1 MVSLWGTKR
10 DDDDDDDNEPSDP
23 THGQSSRPS
32 YESREPDENT
42 RLLGSQRQR
51 HADGY
56 LDPNDPAVSPYNLWS
71 VRFTRY
77 LTVLILVV
85 TFLWWV
91 LLLVSIFVSPPGLH
105 SRGSGF
111 FDFSYTTLTLGNLLV
126 ALLFFATP
134 SAAMRTSAALIALML
149 LVDMILILA
158 AKRIRLE
165 EGWVGIASVV
175 WAVVV
180 AIWCV
185 IADRVVAWGKAEEE
199 QRLTG
204 RPETRRSLR
213 EWFAVFVST
222 IILAIYVI
230 ITVLMTATLII
241 RARDAT
247 LEMPGER
254 YLVDGDKYAVHLSCV
269 GNVTYA
275 NERKNPTILLEAGE
289 HPSEYNF
296 EHWLYSARQN
306 KTISRFC
313 YWDRPGYAW
322 SDNAPSP
329 HSAGMSADAL
339 SEALARAGEEGPWI
353 LVSAGI
359 GSITSRIFSS
369 RHLREVT
376 GIMMVDPMH
385 EDLLHRI
392 GSASRGFIL
401 WGWGVISPL
410 GIQRIAGALFKG
422 RGREDRVYGRNAY
435 QSGKY
440 VKAQLQENLVADSLS
455 KSEVVSARAIQDRNT
470 PVVLVSSGVEVRKSS
485 EWERKQRDLAT
496 LTDNL
501 VAWEVVNKAPHEV
514 WQALEGRT
522 TMESALAELVKA
534 SALYSKPWDGGEQDG
549 ERKHGKKGKH
559 RGERKRKHHG

>member
-10 DDDDDDDNEPSDP
+10 DDDHDDSEPSDHP
-23 THGQSSRPS
+23 HGQSSRPS

-134 SAAMRTSAALIALML
+134 SAAMRTSAALIALIL
-149 LVDMILILA
+149 LFDMILILA

-185 IADRVVAWGKAEEE
+185 IADRIVAWGKAEEE
-199 QRLTG
+199 ERLTG

-213 EWFAVFVST
+213 EWLAVFVST

-241 RARDAT
+241 RARDGT

-306 KTISRFC
+306 NTISRFC

-422 RGREDRVYGRNAY
+422 RDREDRVYGRNAY

-440 VKAQLQENLVADSLS
+440 IKAQLQENLVADSLS
-455 KSEVVSARAIQDRNT
+455 KNEVVSARAIQDPNT
-470 PVVLVSSGVEVRKSS
+470 PVVLVSSGIEVRKSS

-514 WQALEGRT
+514 WQTLEGRD

-534 SALYSKPWDGGEQDG
+534 SARYSKPWDGGEQDG

-559 RGERKRKHHG
+559 RGERKRNHHG